1 MVGLGSCAPRA
12 RAKLSHR
19 KTCGPT
25 STTASTH
32 QFVMAKF
39 TTLYLATR
47 YLSSRR
53 LVAASFLLYLVGR
66 RVSPPCFFAC
76 VRRRAVGAHVKCVGL
91 VGAIYTSVDK
101 WPDVTARQFQCSGLP
116 DSTHLTRLI
125 ASTYYVVARF
135 ALTGTRA
142 S

>member
-12 RAKLSHR
+12 RDKLSHR

-25 STTASTH
+25 STCTTASTH

-76 VRRRAVGAHVKCVGL
+76 VRRRAVGAHVKCVGRAGGL

-101 WPDVTARQFQCSGLP
+101 WPDVTRQTIMPARQFQCYEYAP
-116 DSTHLTRLI
+116 
-125 ASTYYVVARF
+125 A
-135 ALTGTRA
+135 
-142 S
+142 